1 MVIELGMGLSLFMAV
16 IWAMV
21 LAVAAFLVMVVG
33 PIDALLNTS
42 RLAVSAVQAAVAV
55 ASVVALAFGLSRLK
69 NAYLRRKLGESAP

>member
-1 MVIELGMGLSLFMAV
+1 MEMEMGMGLALFMAV
-16 IWAMV
+16 MWAMV

-42 RLAVSAVQAAVAV
+42 RLVVSAVQAVVAI

-69 NAYLRRKLGESAP
+69 KAYLRSKLDESAP